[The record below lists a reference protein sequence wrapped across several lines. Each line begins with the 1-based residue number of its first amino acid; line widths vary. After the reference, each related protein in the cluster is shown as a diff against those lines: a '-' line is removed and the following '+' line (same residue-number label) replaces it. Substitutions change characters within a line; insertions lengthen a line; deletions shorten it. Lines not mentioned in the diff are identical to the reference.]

1 EDITYHYPQDSVTN
15 NIFSPVC
22 ESRAASPHVRDSA
35 EPNIPAPSKYSGNP
49 DTCRDFFTQL
59 QLIFDSQPV
68 RFAKDSVKIAYVAS
82 LLEGPPLSYFNAL
95 FEQDSPAVQSFS
107 ALIMRL
113 RQG

>member
-1 EDITYHYPQDSVTN
+1 VQRKRQVEKPQTSEKLN
-15 NIFSPVC
+15 MK
-22 ESRAASPHVRDSA
+22 RKVRNL
-35 EPNIPAPSKYSGNP
+35 PNIPAPSKYSGNP

-59 QLIFDSQPV
+59 QLIFASQPV

-107 ALIMRL
+107 ALVSELKRVYDHPEEDKDF
-113 RQG
+113 